1 MKRAAGTVFKVF
13 ISILLYYYIF
23 SSLGI
28 KNIADNLSNIRPV
41 FIVSAILVFTAS
53 NFLGALQ
60 WKWLL
65 DAQRIV
71 IGYLKSLNLYFIGLF
86 FNNILPGSLGGDIV
100 KVYSISRLERK
111 GREGL
116 AATFV
121 DRFAGFFVLSLFSVC
136 SSIYLLSSP
145 IISGGGLR
153 RSMILFV
160 LIVFGI
166 FLLSIVFLFSR
177 RVSTFIYEIMLAR
190 FNPFGLRD
198 KIREIHGFFHL
209 YRDNGK
215 LAFRV
220 LAVSVLIQGFRVLVH
235 YLCARAIGFD
245 IDLIYFLLFV
255 PLIAMVA
262 AVPISFG
269 GLGVRESF
277 ARVLFISVASI
288 ALVDPDGSLIVTTQL
303 LASAVG
309 ILVSLPGGLLFIFS
323 RTAKKQSELEKS

>member
-1 MKRAAGTVFKVF
+1 MKKAAGTVFKVF

-28 KNIADNLSNIRPV
+28 KNITENLSGLKPMFFV
-41 FIVSAILVFTAS
+41 AAILVFTTS

-65 DAQRIV
+65 DAQQIV

-145 IISGGGLR
+145 IIAGGGMR
-153 RSMILFV
+153 RSMSLYV
-160 LIVFGI
+160 LIVFAV
-166 FLLSIVFLFSR
+166 FLMSLVFLFSR
-177 RVSTFIYEIMLAR
+177 RVSTFIYEVILAR
-190 FNPFGLRD
+190 LNPFGLRD

-209 YRDNGK
+209 YRDNGA

-220 LAVSVLIQGFRVLVH
+220 LAVSILIQGFRVFVH

-245 IDLIYFLLFV
+245 IDFIYFLLFV

-277 ARVLFISVASI
+277 ARVLFISVA
-288 ALVDPDGSLIVTTQL
+288 AVAAVDPDGSLTVTTQL

-309 ILVSLPGGLLFIFS
+309 IIVSLPGGLLFIFS
-323 RTAKKQSELEKS
+323 RTTKVPTEPEKS